1 MNMSFYTAAVGAQQ
15 QQNRMNIQANNIANV
30 NTYGF
35 KAERP
40 SFAALIYDNI
50 RGIDGAQLPRGNGS
64 YIVMAETDFQAGGIV
79 DTGRAQ
85 DYAIS
90 GSGFF
95 ALQDPVSGEISFTRD
110 GSFTLSSFQRQNE
123 NGVMETVQRLSDG
136 MGRFVLSNEGIPI
149 EVQNAQEKQP
159 VGIFDFVNTN
169 GMQHV
174 GGNRFV
180 PVDKNG
186 QIRLGT
192 GTLINGAL
200 EASNTDLAY
209 ELSKIIESQRSFS
222 YALRMVQTSDEIE
235 TTVNNL
241 RG

>member
-15 QQNRMNIQANNIANV
+15 QQNRMNIQANNISNV

-35 KAERP
+35 KAEKP
-40 SFAALIYDNI
+40 SFAALMYDNI
-50 RGIDGAQLPRGNGS
+50 RGIDGAALPRGNGS
-64 YIVMAETDFQAGGIV
+64 HIVMAETDFRDGAV
-79 DTGRAQ
+79 ANTGYAQ

-110 GSFTLSSFQRQNE
+110 GSFTLSEFKRP
-123 NGVMETVQRLSDG
+123 GADGAPETVWHLADG
-136 MGRFVLSNEGIPI
+136 MGRFVLSDEGTRI
-149 EVQNAQEKQP
+149 EVKDAEAKQP
-159 VGIFDFVNTN
+159 VGIFDFINTN

-180 PVDKNG
+180 PVEKNG
-186 QIRLGT
+186 QVRLGS
-192 GTLINGAL
+192 GTLIHGSL
-200 EASNTDLAY
+200 ETSNTDLAY
-209 ELSKIIESQRSFS
+209 ELSKVIEAQRSFS
-222 YALRMVQTSDEIE
+222 YALKMVQTSDEIE
-235 TTVNNL
+235 TTANNL

>member
-35 KAERP
+35 KAKKP
-40 SFAALIYDNI
+40 SFAALMNDNI
-50 RGIDGAQLPRGNGS
+50 RGINGAELPRGTGAH
-64 YIVMAETDFQAGGIV
+64 IVMAETDFRDGAIAS
-79 DTGRAQ
+79 TGYAQ

-90 GSGFF
+90 GAGFF
-95 ALQDPVSGEISFTRD
+95 ALQNPATGEIAFTRD
-110 GSFTLSSFQRQNE
+110 GSFTLSSAQRPKE
-123 NGVMETVQRLSDG
+123 DGEMESVFYLSDG
-136 MGRFVLSNEGIPI
+136 LGHFVLSDEGTRI
-149 EVQNAQEKQP
+149 EVMNPLDRQP
-159 VGIFDFVNTN
+159 VGIFDFVNTS

-174 GGNRFV
+174 GNNRFV
-180 PVDKNG
+180 PAEKNG
-186 QIRLGT
+186 QVRLGS
-192 GTLINGAL
+192 GELIYGSL
-200 EASNTDLAY
+200 EVSNTDLAY
-209 ELSKIIESQRSFS
+209 EISKVIESQRSFS